1 MNKNTQIL
9 DLLQKN
15 RGKFFTVEF
24 EKKNGEI
31 RKLNARQGVVE
42 GSTPLSGGQW
52 SNSSKEKPPT
62 LVLCTDLAKEKAKEH
77 SRRSF
82 YTDTV
87 RTLKIAGKTYTF

>member
-31 RKLNARQGVVE
+31 RKLNARQGVVN
-42 GSTPLSGGQW
+42 GTTPLVGGEW
-52 SNSSKEKPPT
+52 AGSKSQKPPT
-62 LVLCTDLAKEKAKEH
+62 LVLCTDIVKEKANEH

-82 YTDTV
+82 YTDKV
-87 RTLKIAGKTYTF
+87 KSLKIAGETYTF